1 MTDAGER
8 TVQLTV
14 VRQESTAD
22 AEPRCETYAVRCD
35 EYATVLDLLD
45 QVREEYDG
53 SLAYRY
59 ACRIGKCGI
68 CTAVVDGKTAL
79 TCMRRVGAADAIKVE
94 PPARQRIVRD
104 LVTERR

>member
-1 MTDAGER
+1 MTEPRER

-22 AEPRCETYAVRCD
+22 TEPRCETYEVKCD

-45 QVREEYDG
+45 RVREKYDG

-79 TCMRRVGAADAIKVE
+79 TCMRRVGDTDEIKVE
-94 PPARQRIVRD
+94 PPARLAVVRD